1 MTERFKTYNR
11 ITALMTKAEGILS
24 VVVVVV
30 IILSVIV
37 IIPFDIQNP

>member
-1 MTERFKTYNR
+1 
-11 ITALMTKAEGILS
+11 MTKAEGILS